1 MSHVQKEGGATIK
14 CPLCGSGEIEEVFI
28 RNIDGNLSYI
38 GKGDCSM
45 LTDKIYMCKKCGVL
59 FIKEGEK

>member
-1 MSHVQKEGGATIK
+1 MK
-14 CPLCGSGEIEEVFI
+14 CPLCGSEDIEEVFI
-28 RNIDGNLSYI
+28 RHNDGNLSYI
-38 GKGDCSM
+38 GKSDCSM